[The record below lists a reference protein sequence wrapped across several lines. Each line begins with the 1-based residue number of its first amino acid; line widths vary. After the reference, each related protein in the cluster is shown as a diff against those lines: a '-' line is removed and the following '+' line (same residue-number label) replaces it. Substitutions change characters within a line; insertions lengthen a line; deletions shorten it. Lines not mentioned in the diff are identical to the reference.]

1 MLKNTR
7 KSEVRGPQ
15 SLRATTFR
23 ANGWLTSFA
32 AHHRSL
38 RPVEDIRSVQLWLA
52 DGIPIGDV
60 LTPLETEHRF
70 EFSPAHCRAYAVQ
83 ILWSTQALTL
93 PEVDR
98 IPNPKESRYA
108 AA

>member
-7 KSEVRGPQ
+7 KGEVRGPQ
-15 SLRATTFR
+15 SLRTTTAR
-23 ANGWLTSFA
+23 ASGRLRGFT

-38 RPVEDIRSVQLWLA
+38 RPAEDIRSAQLWLA

-60 LTPLETEHRF
+60 LTMLEAKHRF
-70 EFSPAHCRAYAVQ
+70 EFPPAHCRAYAVQ
-83 ILWSTQALTL
+83 ILWSAQAFPLS
-93 PEVDR
+93 EGDR

>member
-1 MLKNTR
+1 MLKNAR
-7 KSEVRGPQ
+7 KCEVRGPQ
-15 SLRATTFR
+15 SLRAKTEWAR
-23 ANGWLTSFA
+23 ERLTGFN

-38 RPVEDIRSVQLWLA
+38 RPAEDIRSAQLWLA

-60 LTPLETEHRF
+60 LTMLEAKHRF

-83 ILWSTQALTL
+83 ILWSAQAL
-93 PEVDR
+93 PVSEGDR

-108 AA
+108 VA

>member
-7 KSEVRGPQ
+7 KGEVRGPQ
-15 SLRATTFR
+15 SLRATTAWASGR
-23 ANGWLTSFA
+23 LTGFT

-38 RPVEDIRSVQLWLA
+38 RPAEDIRSAQLWLA

-60 LTPLETEHRF
+60 LTMLEAKHRF

-83 ILWSTQALTL
+83 ILWSAQALPL
-93 PEVDR
+93 SEGDR

>member
-7 KSEVRGPQ
+7 KREVRGPQ
-15 SLRATTFR
+15 SLRATTAWASGR
-23 ANGWLTSFA
+23 LTGFT
-32 AHHRSL
+32 AHLRSL
-38 RPVEDIRSVQLWLA
+38 RPAEDIRSAQLWLA

-60 LTPLETEHRF
+60 LTMLAKHRF
-70 EFSPAHCRAYAVQ
+70 EFSPAHFRAYAVQ
-83 ILWSTQALTL
+83 ILWSAQALTL
-93 PEVDR
+93 PEADR